1 MGSSL
6 PASLPGLPQVAP
18 RAAAYVRVST
28 TRQAEHETSL
38 ADQIAAIT
46 AYCEGR
52 GILLV
57 DVYREP
63 GASAT
68 DDNRPQFQSMVEA
81 ATARDRPYDL
91 VIVHSFSR
99 FFRDQFEFERYRR
112 KLAKAKVELVS
123 ITQDVGEGATG
134 DLVRSILSKFDEYQS
149 AETAKHVRRSMV
161 ANANQGFWNGSR
173 PPLGY
178 KVLVA
183 ERRGDKDKK
192 VLAVDET
199 EAPLVR
205 RIFSLYLEGDGG
217 TGPIGIKKIATWLN
231 GRGYSYRGKP
241 FHVSN
246 VDAVLRRTSY
256 AGTHYFNRTNSRT
269 GERRSRDQWVPME
282 VPPIIDEQSF
292 QAVQARLA
300 ERNPRRTPP
309 RVVSGPTLLTGLARC
324 GCQNCQGALT
334 IRTGKSGRYRY
345 YACSRRATRGET
357 ACPGHSIRME
367 KLDDIVLDA
376 LEQRVLSPDRLP
388 KLLEAFLE
396 RSDASD
402 GKRRDELASLRTE
415 KTNSMGA
422 LNRLYELVEQGLAS
436 PTDRDFAER
445 LTHHRGRIASLT
457 ADIEALERQLN
468 SSKRSITPEI
478 IGRFGSLLRDGLRGE
493 SPALRQAYVRLLI
506 DQVVIEDGQI
516 HIRGSRK
523 ALERAVIAT
532 AASARSGVP
541 SFAREWRTQED
552 SNLWPLP
559 SEGSALSS

>member
-1 MGSSL
+1 MRSSL
-6 PASLPGLPQVAP
+6 PASASGHLQAAP
-18 RAAAYVRVST
+18 RASAYVRVST
-28 TRQAEHETSL
+28 SRQAEHETSL
-38 ADQIAAIT
+38 ADQIAAIS
-46 AYCEGR
+46 AYCDAR
-52 GILLV
+52 GILLI

-68 DDNRPQFQSMVEA
+68 DGNRPQFQSMIEA
-81 ATARDRPYDL
+81 ATSRERPYDL

-112 KLAKAKVELVS
+112 KLAKSKVELVS

-161 ANANQGFWNGSR
+161 ANARQGFWNGSR

-192 VLAVDET
+192 VLTVDET

-205 RIFSLYLEGDGG
+205 RIFALYLEGDGIS
-217 TGPIGIKKIATWLN
+217 GPIGIKRIVTWLN
-231 GRGYSYRGKP
+231 GRNYTYRGKP

-246 VDAVLRRTSY
+246 VDDVLRRTTY
-256 AGTHYFNRTNSRT
+256 AGTHYFNRTDSRT
-269 GERRSRDQWVPME
+269 GERRPREQWVPME
-282 VPPIIDEQSF
+282 VPSIIDEQSF
-292 QAVQARLA
+292 QSVQARLA
-300 ERNPRRTPP
+300 ERNPRQTPP
-309 RVVSGPTLLTGLARC
+309 RVVSGPTLLTGIARC
-324 GCQNCQGALT
+324 GCPSCQGALT

-357 ACPGHSIRME
+357 ACQGRSIRME
-367 KLDDIVLDA
+367 KLDGIVLDA
-376 LEQRVLSPDRLP
+376 LEQRILHPDRLP

-396 RSDASD
+396 KSDVSD
-402 GKRRDELASLRTE
+402 SRRREELASLRTE

-436 PTDRDFAER
+436 PTERDFAER

-457 ADIEALERQLN
+457 ADIESLERLLKATQ
-468 SSKRSITPEI
+468 RSITPEI
-478 IGRFGSLLRDGLRGE
+478 VGRFGNLLRDGLRGE
-493 SPALRQAYVRLLI
+493 NPALRQAYVRLLI
-506 DQVVIEDGQI
+506 DQVVVEHEQV

-523 ALERAVIAT
+523 ALERAVIAS
-532 AASARSGVP
+532 AASSRKGVP
-541 SFAREWRTQED
+541 SFAREWRARQD
-552 SNLWPLP
+552 SNLRPH
-559 SEGSALSS
+559 A

>member
-1 MGSSL
+1 MRSSL
-6 PASLPGLPQVAP
+6 PASATGFPQVAP
-18 RAAAYVRVST
+18 RASAYVRVST
-28 TRQAEHETSL
+28 SRQAEHETSL
-38 ADQIAAIT
+38 TDQIAAIT
-46 AYCEGR
+46 AYCEAR

-68 DDNRPQFQSMVEA
+68 DDNRPQFQSMVET
-81 ATARDRPYDL
+81 ATARERPYDL

-161 ANANQGFWNGSR
+161 ANAKQGFWNGSR

-205 RIFSLYLEGDGG
+205 RIFSLYLEGDG
-217 TGPIGIKKIATWLN
+217 TSGPIGIKKIVSWLN
-231 GRGYSYRGKP
+231 GRNYSYRGKP

-246 VDAVLRRTSY
+246 VDDVLRRTTY

-269 GERRSRDQWVPME
+269 GERRPREQWVPME
-282 VPPIIDEQSF
+282 VPAIIDEQSF
-292 QAVQARLA
+292 QSVQARLA
-300 ERNPRRTPP
+300 ERNPRQTPP
-309 RVVSGPTLLTGLARC
+309 RVVSGPTLLTGIARC
-324 GCQNCQGALT
+324 GCPNCKGALT

-357 ACPGHSIRME
+357 ACPGRSIRME
-367 KLDDIVLDA
+367 RLDDIVLDA
-376 LEQRVLSPDRLP
+376 LEQRVLHPDRLP

-396 RSDASD
+396 KSDESD
-402 GKRRDELASLRTE
+402 GKRREELASLRTE
-415 KTNSMGA
+415 KTNSVGA

-457 ADIEALERQLN
+457 ADIDSERQLK
-468 SSKRSITPEI
+468 STQRAMTPEI
-478 IGRFGSLLRDGLRGE
+478 VGQFGTCSAMGSGE
-493 SPALRQAYVRLLI
+493 ITPPCARPMC
-506 DQVVIEDGQI
+506 
-516 HIRGSRK
+516 GS
-523 ALERAVIAT
+523 
-532 AASARSGVP
+532 
-541 SFAREWRTQED
+541 
-552 SNLWPLP
+552 
-559 SEGSALSS
+559 

>member
-1 MGSSL
+1 MRSSL
-6 PASLPGLPQVAP
+6 PASAPEFPQVAP

-28 TRQAEHETSL
+28 SRQAEHETSL
-38 ADQIAAIT
+38 ADQVATIT
-46 AYCEGR
+46 AYCDAR
-52 GILLV
+52 GIMLD

-68 DDNRPQFQSMVEA
+68 DDNRPQFQSMIEA
-81 ATARDRPYDL
+81 ATARERPYDL

-112 KLAKAKVELVS
+112 KLAKSKVELVS

-149 AETAKHVRRSMV
+149 AETAKHVRRSMI
-161 ANANQGFWNGSR
+161 ANARQGFWNGSR

-205 RIFSLYLEGDGG
+205 RIFTLYLEGDGE
-217 TGPIGIKKIATWLN
+217 TGPIGIKKIASWLN
-231 GRGYSYRGKP
+231 GWGYSYRGKP

-246 VDAVLRRTSY
+246 VDEVLRRTTY
-256 AGTHYFNRTNSRT
+256 AGTHYFNRTDSRT
-269 GERRSRDQWVPME
+269 GERRPREQWVPME
-282 VPPIIDEQSF
+282 VPPIIDEQIF
-292 QAVQARLA
+292 QTVQARLA
-300 ERNPRRTPP
+300 ERNPRQTPP
-309 RVVSGPTLLTGLARC
+309 RVVSGPTLLTGLTRC
-324 GCQNCQGALT
+324 GCQTCQGALT

-357 ACPGHSIRME
+357 ACPGRSIRME
-367 KLDDIVLDA
+367 KLDGIVLDA
-376 LEQRVLSPDRLP
+376 LEQRVLNPDRLP

-396 RSDASD
+396 QSDASD
-402 GKRRDELASLRTE
+402 GNRRDELASLRAE
-415 KTNSMGA
+415 KTNSTGA

-457 ADIEALERQLN
+457 ADIEGLERQLK
-468 SSKRSITPEI
+468 SSQRSITPEI
-478 IGRFGSLLRDGLRGE
+478 VGRFGTLLRDGLRGDN
-493 SPALRQAYVRLLI
+493 PALRQAYVRLLI
-506 DQVVIEDGQI
+506 DQVIVGEDQI

-532 AASARSGVP
+532 AASARNGVP
-541 SFAREWRTQED
+541 SFAREWRARND
-552 SNLWPLP
+552 SNVRP
-559 SEGSALSS
+559 SDS

>member
-1 MGSSL
+1 MRSS
-6 PASLPGLPQVAP
+6 PDSPQLPQAAP

-28 TRQAEHETSL
+28 NRQAEHETSL
-38 ADQIAAIT
+38 ADQVAAIT
-46 AYCEGR
+46 AYCEAR

-81 ATARDRPYDL
+81 ATARERPYDL
-91 VIVHSFSR
+91 IIVHSFSR

-149 AETAKHVRRSMV
+149 AETAKHVRRSMI
-161 ANANQGFWNGSR
+161 ANARDGFWNGSI

-178 KVLVA
+178 KVVIA

-192 VLAVDET
+192 VLAVDEA

-205 RIFSLYLEGDGG
+205 RIFSLYLEGDGAS
-217 TGPIGIKKIATWLN
+217 GPLGIKKIVSWLN
-231 GRGYSYRGKP
+231 ARNYSYRGKP

-246 VDAVLRRTSY
+246 VDVVLRRTTY
-256 AGTHYFNRTNSRT
+256 MGTHYFNQRDSRT
-269 GERRSRDQWVPME
+269 GERRHRDEWVPMA
-282 VPPIIDEQSF
+282 VPALVEEETF
-292 QAVQARLA
+292 QLVQAQLGA
-300 ERNPRRTPP
+300 RNLRQTPA
-309 RVVSGPTLLTGLARC
+309 RVVSGPTLLTGIARC
-324 GCQNCQGALT
+324 GCPDCHGAMT
-334 IRTGKSGRYRY
+334 IRTGKSGQYRY

-357 ACPGHSIRME
+357 ACNGRSIRME
-367 KLDDIVLDA
+367 KLDGIVLDA
-376 LEQRVLSPDRLP
+376 LEQRVLAPERLP
-388 KLLEAFLE
+388 ELLAAFLE
-396 RSDASD
+396 KSDVSD
-402 GKRRDELASLRTE
+402 QRKREELSLLRGAR
-415 KTNSMGA
+415 TNSEGA

-436 PTDRDFAER
+436 PADRDFAER
-445 LTHHRGRIASLT
+445 LTHHRQRIVAISADIAS
-457 ADIEALERQLN
+457 LERQLG
-468 SSKRSITPEI
+468 SSRRRITPDVV
-478 IGRFGSLLRDGLRGE
+478 GRFGKLLSEGLRADN
-493 SPALRQAYVRLLI
+493 PALRQAYVRLLI
-506 DQVVIEDGQI
+506 DDVTVDETEIQ
-516 HIRGSRK
+516 IRGSRK

-532 AASARSGVP
+532 AASAGTKVP
-541 SFAREWRTQED
+541 IFAREWRTRQD

>member
-1 MGSSL
+1 MRSS
-6 PASLPGLPQVAP
+6 PDPSAPGLPQVAP

-28 TRQAEHETSL
+28 SRQAEHETSL
-38 ADQIAAIT
+38 VDQVAAIT
-46 AYCEGR
+46 SYCDAR
-52 GILLV
+52 GIMLT

-68 DDNRPQFQSMVEA
+68 DDNRPQFQSMIET
-81 ATARDRPYDL
+81 ATSRERPYDL

-149 AETAKHVRRSMV
+149 VETAKHVRRSMV
-161 ANANQGFWNGSR
+161 ANAKQGFWNGSR

-205 RIFSLYLEGDGG
+205 RIFSLYLEGDGES
-217 TGPIGIKKIATWLN
+217 GPIGIKKIASWLN
-231 GRGYSYRGKP
+231 RRGYSYRGKP

-246 VDAVLRRTSY
+246 VDEVLRRTTY
-256 AGTHYFNRTNSRT
+256 AGTHYFNRTDSRT
-269 GERRSRDQWVPME
+269 GERRPRDQWVPVT

-292 QAVQARLA
+292 QTVQARLA
-300 ERNPRRTPP
+300 ERNPRQTPP
-309 RVVSGPTLLTGLARC
+309 RIVSGPTLLTGIARC
-324 GCQNCQGALT
+324 GCPTCLGALT
-334 IRTGKSGRYRY
+334 IRTGKSGQYRY

-357 ACPGHSIRME
+357 ACPGRSIRME
-367 KLDDIVLDA
+367 KLDGIVLDA
-376 LEQRVLSPDRLP
+376 LEQRVLSPERLP

-396 RSDASD
+396 QSDASD
-402 GKRRDELASLRTE
+402 SKRRDELASLRAE

-445 LTHHRGRIASLT
+445 LTHHRARIASLT
-457 ADIEALERQLN
+457 TDIEGLERQLK
-468 SSKRSITPEI
+468 SGQRSITPEI
-478 IGRFGSLLRDGLRGE
+478 VGRFGNLLRDGIRGE
-493 SPALRQAYVRLLI
+493 NPALRQAYVRMLI
-506 DQVVIEDGQI
+506 DQVVVEDEQI

-532 AASARSGVP
+532 AASTRNGVP
-541 SFAREWRTQED
+541 SFAREWRARND
-552 SNLWPLP
+552 SNVRP
-559 SEGSALSS
+559 SDS

>member
-6 PASLPGLPQVAP
+6 PASVPGFPQVAP

-28 TRQAEHETSL
+28 SRQAERETSL

-46 AYCEGR
+46 AYCDAR

-123 ITQDVGEGATG
+123 ITQDVGEGPTG

-161 ANANQGFWNGSR
+161 ANAKQGFWNGSR

-192 VLAVDET
+192 VLAVDES

-205 RIFSLYLEGDGG
+205 RIFSLYLEGDGES
-217 TGPIGIKKIATWLN
+217 GPLGIKKVVSWLN
-231 GRGYSYRGKP
+231 GRNYSYRGKP

-246 VDAVLRRTSY
+246 VDDVLRRTTY
-256 AGTHYFNRTNSRT
+256 AGTHYFNRKDSRT
-269 GERRSRDQWVPME
+269 GERRPREQWVPME
-282 VPPIIDEQSF
+282 VPPIIDEQTF
-292 QAVQARLA
+292 QTVQARMA
-300 ERNPRRTPP
+300 ERSPRQTPA
-309 RVVSGPTLLTGLARC
+309 RIVSGPTLLTGIARC
-324 GCQNCQGALT
+324 GCTGCQGALT

-357 ACPGHSIRME
+357 ACPGRSIRME
-367 KLDDIVLDA
+367 KLDGIVLDA
-376 LEQRVLSPDRLP
+376 VEQRVLHPDRLP

-396 RSDASD
+396 KSDVSDA
-402 GKRRDELASLRTE
+402 KRRDELASLRTE

-457 ADIEALERQLN
+457 ADIEALERQLKPN
-468 SSKRSITPEI
+468 QRPITPEI
-478 IGRFGSLLRDGLRGE
+478 VGRFATLLRDGLRGDN
-493 SPALRQAYVRLLI
+493 PALRQAYVRLVI
-506 DQVVIEDGQI
+506 DQVFVEDDQI
-516 HIRGSRK
+516 RIRGSRK
-523 ALERAVIAT
+523 ALERAVVAT
-532 AASARSGVP
+532 VASARKGVP

-559 SEGSALSS
+559 SEGNALSS

>member
-6 PASLPGLPQVAP
+6 PAGSPGLPQAAP
-18 RAAAYVRVST
+18 RATAYVRVST
-28 TRQAEHETSL
+28 SRQAEHETSL

-46 AYCEGR
+46 AYCETR

-68 DDNRPQFQSMVEA
+68 DDNRPQFQSMIEA
-81 ATARDRPYDL
+81 ATGRERPYDL
-91 VIVHSFSR
+91 LIVHSFSR
-99 FFRDQFEFERYRR
+99 FFREQFEFERYRR

-161 ANANQGFWNGSR
+161 ANAKQGFWNGSR

-205 RIFSLYLEGDGG
+205 RIFSLYLEGDGES
-217 TGPIGIKKIATWLN
+217 GPIGVKKIASWLN
-231 GRGYSYRGKP
+231 QRGYAYRGKP

-246 VDAVLRRTSY
+246 VDAVLRRTTY
-256 AGTHYFNRTNSRT
+256 AGTHYFNRTDSRT
-269 GERRSRDQWVPME
+269 GERRSREQWVPME

-292 QAVQARLA
+292 ETVQARMA
-300 ERNPRRTPP
+300 ARNPRQTPA
-309 RVVSGPTLLTGLARC
+309 RVVSGPTLLIGIVRC
-324 GCQNCQGALT
+324 GCPRCQGALT

-357 ACPGHSIRME
+357 ACPGRSIRME
-367 KLDDIVLDA
+367 KLDGIVLDA
-376 LEQRVLSPDRLP
+376 LEQRVLSPERLP

-396 RSDASD
+396 QSDASD
-402 GKRRDELASLRTE
+402 GKRRDELASMRTE
-415 KTNSMGA
+415 KTNSVGA

-436 PTDRDFAER
+436 PTNRDFAER
-445 LTHHRGRIASLT
+445 LTHHRTRIASLT
-457 ADIEALERQLN
+457 ADIEGVERQLK
-468 SSKRSITPEI
+468 SGRRSITPETV
-478 IGRFGSLLRDGLRGE
+478 GRFGTLLRDGLRGDN
-493 SPALRQAYVRLLI
+493 PALRQAYVRLLI
-506 DQVVIEDGQI
+506 DQVVVEDEQV

-523 ALERAVIAT
+523 ALERAAIAT
-532 AASARSGVP
+532 AASTRMGVP